1 MNIEPV
7 MTFTVNLGE
16 SNEVGTTPYGN
27 RAIGESNGGHF
38 EGTRL
43 KGIVRTAGSAD
54 WFSLSEDF
62 VHLDVRA
69 TFETDDGAYIYVQ
82 YLGHVELTPDI
93 QAAFRGERKSEYGE
107 AYFFTTPRFE
117 TGDPRYRWLNNII
130 CVGRGRLLQG
140 RVEYEV
146 FQVVN

>member
-1 MNIEPV
+1 L
-7 MTFTVNLGE
+7 MTFTIKLGE
-16 SNEVGTTPYGN
+16 SNEVGITPYGN
-27 RAIGESNGGHF
+27 RAIGESAGGTF
-38 EGTRL
+38 EGEKLRGT
-43 KGIVRTAGSAD
+43 VRTPGSAD

-82 YLGHVELTPDI
+82 YVGHVELTPGI
-93 QAAFRGERKSEYGE
+93 QAAFRGERRSDYGE

-117 TGDPRYRWLNNII
+117 TGDPRYRWLNNVI

-140 RVEYEV
+140 YVEYEV